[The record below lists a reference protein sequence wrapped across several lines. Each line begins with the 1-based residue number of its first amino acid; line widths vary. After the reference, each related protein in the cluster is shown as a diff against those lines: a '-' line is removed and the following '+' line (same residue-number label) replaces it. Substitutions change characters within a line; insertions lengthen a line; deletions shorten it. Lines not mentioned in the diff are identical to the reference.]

1 MRLQLRFSA
10 EGWREIEALHVR
22 VLDNLRMALGVFMS
36 GDVAIARQLIAE
48 KVAVR
53 DAERQAAENHLARL
67 RAGRPE
73 SIDSSA
79 LHLDILRDLKR
90 IHSHICAIAY
100 PLLDE
105 AGQLYRS
112 RLKRVERR
120 ALQEDQADRPAPAP
134 EASDHAAPPPPVE
147 PSDRPS
153 APADE
158 PPPRRTAAR

>member
-1 MRLQLRFSA
+1 
-10 EGWREIEALHVR
+10 
-22 VLDNLRMALGVFMS
+22 MALGVFVS
-36 GDVAIARQLIAE
+36 GDVAIARKLIDE

-120 ALQEDQADRPAPAP
+120 AMQEGHEGSERRAAAAEAATGSAAPAP
-134 EASDHAAPPPPVE
+134 SAAEEPPGDGATEEASEAPSRE
-147 PSDRPS
+147 
-153 APADE
+153 
-158 PPPRRTAAR
+158 RTAAR